1 MYQICV
7 KRCYKIKLCISQ
19 TNMSETI
26 TECKIFDK
34 ESIENFVAK
43 QLKLLEIER
52 DAEIEENK

>member
-1 MYQICV
+1 
-7 KRCYKIKLCISQ
+7 
-19 TNMSETI
+19 MSETT
-26 TECKIFDK
+26 TECEIFGK

>member
-1 MYQICV
+1 
-7 KRCYKIKLCISQ
+7 
-19 TNMSETI
+19 MSEAT
-26 TECKIFDK
+26 TECEIFDK